1 MWKEKTELEK
11 RAEIS
16 RDGNSRRL
24 FASCLYSIVAFISL
38 GIIIKIGYSKWNG
51 TIAPIPWTDFYQK
64 IPLLLGISS
73 IVFLVTWFR
82 NSFQKEP
89 STLICLSCGFS
100 KNEFDEIECNCG
112 KNDFKDIRTLE
123 WIDDEP
129 NNDKEQS
136 APNEK
141 LTGWHGFVNDIKQN
155 YEIEMKKKEQ
165 KEEKKIERQIQKYEK
180 RIKDRDFL

>member
-16 RDGNSRRL
+16 RDVNGRRL
-24 FASCLYSIVAFISL
+24 FASFLYSIVAFISL

-51 TIAPIPWTDFYQK
+51 TIDPIPWTDFYQK

-82 NSFQKEP
+82 YSFQKEP
-89 STLICLSCGFS
+89 ITLICLSCGFS
-100 KNEFDEIECNCG
+100 KNEFDETECSCG
-112 KNDFKDIRTLE
+112 KNDFRDIRELE

-129 NNDKEQS
+129 NDDEEQS
-136 APNEK
+136 AAQEK
-141 LTGWHGFVNDIKQN
+141 PAGWHGFVNDIKQN
-155 YEIEMKKKEQ
+155 YEKEIRKKEQ
-165 KEEKKIERQIQKYEK
+165 KEEDKRERQIQKYER
-180 RIKDRDFL
+180 RIKDKDLL